1 MAASLPTTTEE
12 EEVETE
18 QDKAAIV
25 SPFPPVA
32 AAAEAAAAAATGLAA
47 DLVCTLDSV
56 RRTAVFF
63 LQISLDNQFPT
74 LHVTGDAPFFGPGKN
89 W

>member
-25 SPFPPVA
+25 SPFPSVA
-32 AAAEAAAAAATGLAA
+32 AAAEAAATGLAA

-63 LQISLDNQFPT
+63 LQIYLDNQFPT
-74 LHVTGDAPFFGPGKN
+74 LHITGDAPFFGPGKN

>member
-25 SPFPPVA
+25 SPFPSVA
-32 AAAEAAAAAATGLAA
+32 AAAEAAAAATGLAA
-47 DLVCTLDSV
+47 DLVWTLDSV
-56 RRTAVFF
+56 RRTVVFF

-74 LHVTGDAPFFGPGKN
+74 LHVTGDAPFFGLGKN